1 MNIITQALRHV
12 TGVIDRRLLTDAFL
26 DEDERDMRG
35 TQLLEQSIYEKVI
48 KQYVVPNLST
58 MGGIELEIDLSGI
71 DYVSIDRWTRN
82 YAIPVERR
90 MGKNIVAAHYAGR
103 SLHGGST
110 AIVPNYY
117 DHYGR
122 KTGLLHQGARM
133 SANHQPI
140 YQTQTA
146 DVTIVAPNVVEVR
159 DFNTVATTFSLV
171 VTLELSDQLEEIRQ
185 PYWSEF
191 NLLVEQAV
199 RRFIW
204 TTLRVELNVS
214 KLEAGRELDQYNA
227 ALEECADGKVAYE
240 EELKKWPK
248 YLILNDRRSQ
258 QAVYRHAGKYH
269 N

>member
-12 TGVIDRRLLTDAFL
+12 TAVIDRRLLIDAFL

-35 TQLLEQSIYEKVI
+35 TQLLEEAINEKVI
-48 KQYVVPNLST
+48 RAIVIPELST
-58 MGGIELEIDLSGI
+58 KGGIELEVDLNGL
-71 DYVSIDRWTRN
+71 DYVSVDRWTRN
-82 YAIPVERR
+82 YSIPPDRR
-90 MGKNIVAAHYAGR
+90 MGKNIVSAHFAGR

-133 SANHQPI
+133 NANHQPI

-146 DVTIVAPNVVEVR
+146 DVNIVAPNVVEVR
-159 DFNTVATTFSLV
+159 DFNTVATTFVLMC
-171 VTLELSDQLEEIRQ
+171 TMELSPQLEEIRP

-191 NLLVEQAV
+191 NLLAEEAV
-199 RRFIW
+199 RRFIY
-204 TTLRVELNVS
+204 TTLRVELNAS
-214 KLEAGRELDQYNA
+214 KLEAGRELDEYRS
-227 ALEECADGKVAYE
+227 ALEECADAKVAYQ
-240 EELKKWPK
+240 EELNKWPK
-248 YLILNDRRSQ
+248 YLILNDKRSQ